1 MEIDLMKCILI
12 GLWAAFCM
20 TGMLTGTYLTR
31 CLVMSAGVGV
41 ILGDI
46 NTGLIMGA
54 VGELAFLGFGVS
66 SGGTVPPNPAG
77 PGIVGTVLAITMKQS
92 GMDTE
97 AALAYSFPFALLI
110 QFLITGI
117 FTISSGLAEKA
128 RKAVIGGRF
137 ISYRFLANGTMLMF
151 AAAGFGMG
159 FAAASQAQRL
169 GRLLSLIPEGITG
182 GLSIGGKMLPAVG
195 FAVILSAMCGWD
207 TGPFVM
213 LGYVAAAYIDMPVLG
228 IALLAAALAWAT
240 LNRREGE
247 KETAEK
253 NIRGTEVFA
262 IQEDG
267 EKAEKESITQTK
279 PTGVRQMSWKRLRQL
294 SRSTAMRAYFLQN
307 GYNYGNYEGL
317 SYSFVVFPALKKLF
331 PKEEDLKREIAD
343 SMSFCSVNPNFLP
356 ILTSFHLITLNRGM
370 YTRES
375 RDLRTAMMGPLAG
388 IGDSLIQFCIAP
400 VMSTIGAGLAQK
412 SSMAGPVIFLLGMN
426 GILLGL
432 KLANEALGFRL
443 GRALARKMEKKA
455 QLLSHGARMVGCSV
469 VAGLCV
475 TGVEMRAAITF
486 EREGEMLF
494 SLQNFLDTLMPGIL
508 PAMYTGTLFYLM
520 KRKKWS
526 MNRLVALTLSLGI
539 LFHLLGVLE

>member
-66 SGGTVPPNPAG
+66 SGGTVPPHPAG
-77 PGIVGTVLAITMKQS
+77 PGIVGTVLAIIMKQS

-279 PTGVRQMSWKRLRQL
+279 PTGVRQMSWTRLRQL
-294 SRSTAMRAYFLQN
+294 SRSTAMRA
-307 GYNYGNYEGL
+307 
-317 SYSFVVFPALKKLF
+317 
-331 PKEEDLKREIAD
+331 
-343 SMSFCSVNPNFLP
+343 
-356 ILTSFHLITLNRGM
+356 
-370 YTRES
+370 
-375 RDLRTAMMGPLAG
+375 
-388 IGDSLIQFCIAP
+388 
-400 VMSTIGAGLAQK
+400 
-412 SSMAGPVIFLLGMN
+412 
-426 GILLGL
+426 
-432 KLANEALGFRL
+432 
-443 GRALARKMEKKA
+443 
-455 QLLSHGARMVGCSV
+455 
-469 VAGLCV
+469 
-475 TGVEMRAAITF
+475 
-486 EREGEMLF
+486 
-494 SLQNFLDTLMPGIL
+494 
-508 PAMYTGTLFYLM
+508 
-520 KRKKWS
+520 
-526 MNRLVALTLSLGI
+526 
-539 LFHLLGVLE
+539 